1 LEQQA
6 QEMEAPPRYQT
17 LCRDEEEDLLTQHED
32 KDGVAWDS
40 NSTEIIPTNTRAFV
54 IFMSLLLLS
63 LSANVLLVMDNGRM
77 RVAIHNSDK
86 TLYSR

>member
-1 LEQQA
+1 
-6 QEMEAPPRYQT
+6 MEAPPRYQP
-17 LCRDEEEDLLTQHED
+17 LSRDEGENLLSQYED

-40 NSTEIIPTNTRAFV
+40 VNTEIIPTNTRSFV

-63 LSANVLLVMDNGRM
+63 LAANVLLVMDNGRM
-77 RVAIHNSDK
+77 RVASYNAEK